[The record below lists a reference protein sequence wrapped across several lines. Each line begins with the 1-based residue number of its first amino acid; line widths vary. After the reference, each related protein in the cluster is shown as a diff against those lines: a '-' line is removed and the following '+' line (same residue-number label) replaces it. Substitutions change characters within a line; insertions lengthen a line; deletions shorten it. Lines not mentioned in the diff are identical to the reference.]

1 MNVAPGSGQIITA
14 PLILGA
20 ILMVLTML
28 LGGAL
33 WIQSLPLLLGVLGTA
48 FFLIFFRDPGR
59 DIPEKGIVSPADG
72 VVSLIDEKDG
82 GKRVAVFMNVHNVH
96 VNRAPISGRIL
107 SVKHVS
113 GGYLPAYRKDS
124 DRNERMY
131 IEMQTD
137 IGKVTVV
144 QIAGVMVR
152 RIVTYVKPSEL
163 VEKGQRI
170 GMIRLGSRVDTI
182 MPEGRVK
189 IIVNEGD
196 KVKAGETV
204 IALPIE

>member
-1 MNVAPGSGQIITA
+1 VNVAPGSGQIITA